1 MMSGKNRLK
10 SIQLLTV
17 LTLIACGLFSNPN
30 PTSTPTLI
38 QSTDTSAPPTDT
50 LTPISPTTTP
60 KKVPPTQTN
69 TPSAPD
75 DLFDGRLGISVPKIE
90 FTKNLPD
97 EYNLPN
103 AGVHNTYVSIHVTV
117 TRIAGTHITD
127 LFGFEREKSMLY
139 DDKGQSYTL
148 VRGTFQGVRF
158 KDPSNITSS
167 YEFIEGAEG
176 VLIFE
181 IPEDRK
187 PENLQLIYTYQDN
200 MNDDAAENQGQ
211 MTIIFSEDDAELL
224 PQSQYDSDWQP
235 IQFTLPSRNNLWT
248 KTSDNSYTAKG
259 TSWDTFAWTDETYS
273 GDLLLSFGMDII
285 YGNANSGGGCI
296 VVFGDGSG
304 WSEGTLIFC
313 INGEYQ
319 AIQTN
324 SVYDNAVFLA
334 SSNLSLK
341 NNRTYAFTIEIL
353 GSDASL
359 YLDGE
364 KIIST
369 ALPSQINRSGR
380 IGLYKYSEIPEV
392 TFYEVRF
399 MEIE

>member
-1 MMSGKNRLK
+1 MPNNNFPRTTCLALTSLA
-10 SIQLLTV
+10 LL
-17 LTLIACGLFSNPN
+17 ACGLFTVPN
-30 PTSTPTLI
+30 PTPTPAPT
-38 QSTDTSAPPTDT
+38 QSTDSPTFTS
-50 LTPISPTTTP
+50 TPVSPTTTP
-60 KKVPPTQTN
+60 TKIPPTPTN

-103 AGVHNTYVSIHVTV
+103 AGDHNTYVSIHVTV

-187 PENLQLIYTYQDN
+187 PDNLQMIYTYQDN
-200 MNDDAAENQGQ
+200 MDDDAAKNQGQ
-211 MTIIFSEDDAELL
+211 MTIIFSGDGAELL
-224 PQSQYDSDWQP
+224 PQSQDDSDWQP

-248 KTSDNSYTAKG
+248 KTSDNSYTAAG
-259 TSWDTFAWTDETYS
+259 TGWDTFAWTEESFS
-273 GDLLLSFGMDII
+273 GNLLLSFEMEII
-285 YGNANSGGGCI
+285 FFENGQAGGG
-296 VVFGDGSG
+296 
-304 WSEGTLIFC
+304 
-313 INGEYQ
+313 
-319 AIQTN
+319 
-324 SVYDNAVFLA
+324 
-334 SSNLSLK
+334 
-341 NNRTYAFTIEIL
+341 
-353 GSDASL
+353 
-359 YLDGE
+359 
-364 KIIST
+364 
-369 ALPSQINRSGR
+369 
-380 IGLYKYSEIPEV
+380 
-392 TFYEVRF
+392 
-399 MEIE
+399 